1 MSEKGDLDDH
11 FDEDEDNLHPHQP
24 SKLPLMQ
31 PMTTSMKKSL
41 RKNCSR

>member
-24 SKLPLMQ
+24 STPNF
-31 PMTTSMKKSL
+31 T
-41 RKNCSR
+41 